1 MKQKRE
7 YIDYLQDILDAA
19 QKAEQFMAGMDMAA
33 FEGDAKTSFA
43 VIRALEIICEATKHI
58 PASVRQRYPDVP
70 WRAMAGMR
78 AKVIHDYISVTLQRA
93 YQTVKPAAP
102 T

>member
-33 FEGDAKTSFA
+33 F
-43 VIRALEIICEATKHI
+43 
-58 PASVRQRYPDVP
+58 
-70 WRAMAGMR
+70 
-78 AKVIHDYISVTLQRA
+78 
-93 YQTVKPAAP
+93 
-102 T
+102 